1 MKKSFII
8 TFIVLLSS
16 FFFISNKVKASYKE
30 ITDLDISTY
39 ITDDFLLS
47 HEEAVSRGWKYIVVY
62 DSNTYKYFV
71 LQNNSGN
78 IANFT
83 LDNSNLKLSGVTW
96 YRWSNNKFSSVISN
110 YSVTFSSSSI
120 SIIDSSSD
128 IFPTSSFDIVYNNI
142 VYPATIDKKIIT
154 VYDVYNDLINGPLD
168 NPHQEEI
175 NKLENFYTLC
185 IDKLSYLVTSIVNN
199 YIYLSI
205 FGIFILIII
214 FELIKRRFL

>member
-1 MKKSFII
+1 MKKLYMII
-8 TFIVLLSS
+8 TLFVSS
-16 FFFISNKVKASYKE
+16 FFFASYEVKASYKE

-47 HEEAVSRGWKYIVVY
+47 HEEAIARGWKYIVVY
-62 DSNTYKYFV
+62 DSGTYKYFV

-78 IANFT
+78 TVHYT
-83 LDNSNLKLSGVTW
+83 LDSSNLKLSGVTW

-110 YSVTFSSSSI
+110 YNVTFSSSSI

-142 VYPATIDKKIIT
+142 FYPATIDKKIIT
-154 VYDVYNDLINGPLD
+154 VYDVYNDLINGPSG

-175 NKLENFYTLC
+175 EKVDSFYTLC
-185 IDKLSYLVTSIVNN
+185 IEKLGYLGEKIVSN

-214 FELIKRRFL
+214 FELIRRRFL

>member
-1 MKKSFII
+1 MKKLYMII
-8 TFIVLLSS
+8 TLFVSS
-16 FFFISNKVKASYKE
+16 FFFASYEVKASYKE

-78 IANFT
+78 TPKYT

-110 YSVTFSSSSI
+110 YNASFSSSSI

-128 IFPTSSFDIVYNNI
+128 IFPTSSFDIVYNDI

-154 VYDVYNDLINGPLD
+154 VYDVYNDLINGPSD

-175 NKLENFYTLC
+175 EKVDSFYTLC
-185 IDKLSYLVTSIVNN
+185 IDKLSYLVISIVSN

-205 FGIFILIII
+205 FGIFILIMI

>member
-16 FFFISNKVKASYKE
+16 FFFISNVNASYKE

-62 DSNTYKYFV
+62 DSKTYKYFV
-71 LQNNSGN
+71 IQNNSGN
-78 IANFT
+78 TSNFT
-83 LDNSNLKLSGVTW
+83 LDGSKLKLSGVTW
-96 YRWSNNKFSSVISN
+96 YRWSNNKFSEVISN
-110 YSVTFSSSSI
+110 YVVTFSSSSI

-154 VYDVYNDLINGPLD
+154 VYDVYNNLINGPSD
-168 NPHQEEI
+168 NLHQEEI
-175 NKLENFYTLC
+175 EKVDSFYTIV
-185 IDKLSYLVTSIVNN
+185 IDKMSYLVKEMSNN

-205 FGIFILIII
+205 FVIFIFIFV
-214 FELIKRRFL
+214 FELIMRRFL